1 MKTKIKIFSLILLM
15 AISVTSLSSC
25 LFIDLVSDAAD
36 SGSGGIGNATIN
48 TGDVN
53 NYDVEINAADD
64 DGVIATSKAL
74 MSAVSIVTDT
84 SRGSGVIFKMN
95 EDKSEAYILTNYH
108 VIYDTE
114 SRKVSR
120 NIKAYLYGQESFLYG
135 DTESLNYAMAAE
147 YLGGTVAY
155 DLAVLKIRNNP
166 VLMESNASA
175 CDFADSNEIAVLQPA
190 IAVGN
195 AAGNGIS
202 ATMGRVN
209 VDSEE
214 IQLYAADDKTLMT
227 LRVIRTDA
235 AVNSGN
241 SGGGLFN
248 TKGELIGIVNAKS
261 IDSGADNIGFAI
273 PSNVA
278 KYIAENIIYYCDGD
292 STLTSAYRCML
303 GVTVQI
309 AELYTEYDTET
320 GILLRKEKIEI
331 LEVSR
336 GAAAEGILRKGDVI
350 NYIAIDDEIYDV
362 TRRFHVVD
370 AMLNARKNS
379 KVVINV
385 TRNGE
390 KLDLTVPLSDSDI
403 INADS

>member
-1 MKTKIKIFSLILLM
+1 MKIKIKLLSLILLM
-15 AISVTSLSSC
+15 AICVSSLSSC

-36 SGSGGIGNATIN
+36 SDDGVIENATIN
-48 TGDVN
+48 TGDIN
-53 NYDVEINAADD
+53 NYDVEINTPEDN
-64 DGVIATSKAL
+64 GVIATSKAL
-74 MSAVSIVTDT
+74 MAAVSIVTD
-84 SRGSGVIFKMN
+84 SARGSGVIFKMN

-108 VIYDTE
+108 VIYDTTNK
-114 SRKVSR
+114 RVSS

-135 DTESLNYAMAAE
+135 DSDSLNYSMTAE

-166 VLMESNASA
+166 ILMESNAAA
-175 CDFADSNEIAVLQPA
+175 CDFADSNDIAVLEPA

-214 IQLYAADDKTLMT
+214 IQLYAADDKTVMT

-261 IDSGADNIGFAI
+261 VDSSADNIGFAI

-278 KYIAENIIYYCDGD
+278 KYIAENIIYYCDGG
-292 STLTSAYRCML
+292 SALTSAYRCML

-309 AELYTEYDTET
+309 AGLYTEYDTET
-320 GILLRKEKIEI
+320 GVLHRKEKIEI

-336 GAAAEGILRKGDVI
+336 GAAAEGILQSGDVI
-350 NYIAIDDEIYDV
+350 NYITIDGEIYEV
-362 TRRFHVVD
+362 SRRFHVVD
-370 AMLNARKNS
+370 AMLNARVNS
-379 KVVINV
+379 EVVINV
-385 TRNGE
+385 TRNGQR
-390 KLDLTVPLSDSDI
+390 LDLTVPLSDNDI

>member
-1 MKTKIKIFSLILLM
+1 MKIKIKLLSLILLM
-15 AISVTSLSSC
+15 AICVSSLSSC

-36 SGSGGIGNATIN
+36 SDDGVIENATIN
-48 TGDVN
+48 TGDIN
-53 NYDVEINAADD
+53 NYDVEINTPEDN
-64 DGVIATSKAL
+64 GVIATSKAL
-74 MSAVSIVTDT
+74 MAAVSIVTD
-84 SRGSGVIFKMN
+84 SARGSGVIFKMN

-108 VIYDTE
+108 VIYDTT
-114 SRKVSR
+114 SKRVSS

-135 DTESLNYAMAAE
+135 DSDSLNYSMAAE

-166 VLMESNASA
+166 ILMESNAVA
-175 CDFADSNEIAVLQPA
+175 CDFADSNDIAVLEPA

-214 IQLYAADDKTLMT
+214 IQLYAADDKTVMT

-261 IDSGADNIGFAI
+261 VDSSADNIGFAI

-278 KYIAENIIYYCDGD
+278 KYIAENIIYYCDGG
-292 STLTSAYRCML
+292 SALTSAYRCML

-309 AELYTEYDTET
+309 AGLYTEYDTET
-320 GILLRKEKIEI
+320 GVLHRKEKIEI

-336 GAAAEGILRKGDVI
+336 GAAAEGILQSGDVI
-350 NYIAIDDEIYDV
+350 NYITIDGEIYEV
-362 TRRFHVVD
+362 SRRFHVVD
-370 AMLNARKNS
+370 AMLNARVNS
-379 KVVINV
+379 EVVINV
-385 TRNGE
+385 TRNGQR
-390 KLDLTVPLSDSDI
+390 LDLTVPLSDNDI